1 MSVQSRPLRDR
12 DSVSGVLVLDKP
24 TGLSSATAVDRCK
37 RVFGVKRAGHTG
49 TLDPMATGVLVVCLG
64 EATKIAAHLLVD
76 DKGYLATAR
85 LGEATDT
92 WDADGAVV
100 ERAPVPELSE
110 EAVRGALA
118 AFVGRIEQQPPA
130 FSAIKQAGR
139 PLYRRARRGE
149 AVEAPVRTVEVRSMD
164 LVGWAPPDLTFRV
177 DCAKGTYVRS
187 LAVDVA
193 RRLGTVAHL
202 VALRRERSG
211 AFGLDQ
217 AVSWELLGTGSR
229 PELVDRL
236 VPPAQALAGLPAE
249 TVSEEG
255 VLALGHGQPIEGTSG
270 PVPGPVRLLGPAG
283 TLVAIGEWRE
293 GRIWPVRVLLG

>member
-24 TGLSSATAVDRCK
+24 TGLSSAAAVDRCK
-37 RVFGVKRAGHTG
+37 RVLGVKRAGHTG
-49 TLDPMATGVLVVCLG
+49 TLDPLATGVLVVCLG
-64 EATKIAAHLLVD
+64 EATKIAAHLLAD
-76 DKGYLATAR
+76 DKRYLATAR

-110 EAVRGALA
+110 ETVRAALA

-149 AVEAPVRTVEVRSMD
+149 AVEAPVRSVEVRSMD
-164 LVGWAPPDLTFRV
+164 LVSWAPPDLTFRV
-177 DCAKGTYVRS
+177 DCGKGTYVRS

-211 AFGLDQ
+211 AFSLDR
-217 AVSWELLGTGSR
+217 AVSWELLGTGR
-229 PELVDRL
+229 REALVDRL
-236 VPPAQALAGLPAE
+236 VAPGEALAGLPAE
-249 TVSEEG
+249 TVSEEE
-255 VLALGHGQPIEGTSG
+255 VLALRHGQPIDGASG
-270 PVPGPVRLLGPAG
+270 PVPGPVRLQGAAG
-283 TLVAIGEWRE
+283 TLVAIGEWRD

>member
-1 MSVQSRPLRDR
+1 LRDR

-76 DKGYLATAR
+76 DKRYLATAR

-177 DCAKGTYVRS
+177 DCGKGTYVRS